1 MRNAFASEI
10 TDLAEENDHLVLL
23 AGDIGNKLFDRFK
36 EAHAE
41 RFINCGVA
49 EANMVSVA
57 AGMALAGLRPVT
69 YTINSFATTRC
80 YEQIRVDVCYHHL
93 PVVIVGV
100 GGGLSYATLGA
111 THHSCED
118 LAIMRVLPNLAV
130 VCPCDPVETRLALRA
145 ALSHGGPVYIRLGK
159 KGETKVH
166 SVEPEFKIGEAIV
179 VRPGKNVCILSIGNA
194 MPIALEAADQLDQKG
209 ISTQVVS
216 FHTLKPLDEKCLK
229 EVFGA
234 FKTVATLEEHSV
246 LGGLGGAVAEWR
258 VLHGIKSAQFL
269 SFGTQDRFLHEAGDQ
284 EYARKSYGLTAEAVR
299 QKILMARND
308 A

>member
-10 TDLAEENDHLVLL
+10 TDLAGENDRLVLL

-36 EAHAE
+36 ESYSE
-41 RFINCGVA
+41 RFLNCGVA

-57 AGMALAGLRPVT
+57 AGMALTGLRPVT

-80 YEQIRVDVCYHHL
+80 YEQIRVDVCYHNL

-100 GGGLSYATLGA
+100 GGGLSYATYGA

-118 LAIMRVLPNLAV
+118 LAIMRVLPNMSV
-130 VCPCDPVETRLALRA
+130 VCPSDPVETRLALRA
-145 ALSHGGPVYIRLGK
+145 ALRHAGPVYIRLGK

-166 SVEPEFKIGEAIV
+166 PTEPKFKIGEALV
-179 VRPGKNVCILSIGNA
+179 VRLGKEICLLSIGNA
-194 MPIALEAADQLDQKG
+194 MPIALEAATLLDKKG
-209 ISTQVVS
+209 ISVQVVS
-216 FHTLKPLDEKCLK
+216 FHTLKPLDEKCLQ
-229 EVFGA
+229 EVFQK
-234 FKTVATLEEHSV
+234 FKCIVTLEEHSL

-258 VLHGIKSAQFL
+258 GSHDIKSTHFF

-284 EYARKSYGLTAEAVR
+284 EYARKSYNLTAEAVV
-299 QKILMARND
+299 QKILFAWK
-308 A
+308 